1 MAGFRGVNITF
12 PFKERVIE
20 YVDDMSNNSKIVGSG
35 NTLIFKKQTIAENT
49 DYTGFLKTYNFHFG
63 NNTPGTILVFGA
75 GGVGRAITFGLDSLG
90 VEKIVFN

>member
-35 NTLIFKKQTIAENT
+35 NTLIFKKQTIAEIQT
-49 DYTGFLKTYNFHFG
+49 IQVFSKLIIF
-63 NNTPGTILVFGA
+63 ILV
-75 GGVGRAITFGLDSLG
+75 IILL
-90 VEKIVFN
+90 EQ